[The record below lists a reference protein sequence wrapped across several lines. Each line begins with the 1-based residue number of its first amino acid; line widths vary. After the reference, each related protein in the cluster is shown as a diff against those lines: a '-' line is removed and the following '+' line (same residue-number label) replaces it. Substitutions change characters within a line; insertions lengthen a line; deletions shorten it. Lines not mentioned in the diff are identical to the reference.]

1 MKEYQFYALKDSNL
15 TQNVSSLEIWFE
27 KSGWRNLVQEI
38 QFEKSGSRIRKKIQF
53 LEPLFFPSQELE
65 KFQLFPSKSESRLQI
80 KSSTVLSC
88 FLLSSFVLKIT
99 SICLTRQPI

>member
-80 KSSTVLSC
+80 KSSNALQIYP
-88 FLLSSFVLKIT
+88 L
-99 SICLTRQPI
+99 

>member
-80 KSSTVLSC
+80 KSSTNTFCSLC
-88 FLLSSFVLKIT
+88 TCKWGN
-99 SICLTRQPI
+99 

>member
-65 KFQLFPSKSESRLQI
+65 KFQLFPSKSESRLQT
-80 KSSTVLSC
+80 KSPRGSSQKQCLIVDCIRYKKVL
-88 FLLSSFVLKIT
+88 LLF
-99 SICLTRQPI
+99 

>member
-38 QFEKSGSRIRKKIQF
+38 QFEKSGSRIRKKNPVLGTIIF
-53 LEPLFFPSQELE
+53 
-65 KFQLFPSKSESRLQI
+65 SKSRTGKISAF
-80 KSSTVLSC
+80 S
-88 FLLSSFVLKIT
+88 LKVRIEVAD
-99 SICLTRQPI
+99 